1 MKPTEKQRAEHILD
15 SIDKINKY
23 TRGLSEKE
31 FIEKDL
37 VQDAVLYL
45 FSIIGEAVV
54 YIDKDILKKYP
65 YPWHLV
71 RSFRNYIAHEY
82 FGINMKLVYQSVEQ
96 DLPALHKVVR
106 DLIKNEL

>member
-1 MKPTEKQRAEHILD
+1 MKPTERQRAEHILD
-15 SIDKINKY
+15 SIEKINKY
-23 TRGLSEKE
+23 TKDLSQEE
-31 FIEKDL
+31 FINNDL

-45 FSIIGEAVV
+45 FSVIGEAVI
-54 YIDKDILKKYP
+54 YLDKETLKKYP

-82 FGINMKLVYQSVEQ
+82 FGINMKLVYQSIKQ
-96 DLPALHKVVR
+96 DLPALNTIIT